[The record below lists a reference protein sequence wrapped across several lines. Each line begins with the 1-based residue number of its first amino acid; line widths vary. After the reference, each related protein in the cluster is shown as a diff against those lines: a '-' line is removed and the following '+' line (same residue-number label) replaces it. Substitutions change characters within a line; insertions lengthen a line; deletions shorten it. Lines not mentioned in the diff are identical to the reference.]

1 MVSHKQVEHYRS
13 PVYDRVKRGD
23 LSLLMVP
30 TQPVVICGDVMV
42 EFFNKPKMLAKVRSL
57 FRVLFPGALS
67 QWRCQGVWGEASP
80 LWVDV
85 QKLCNMCV
93 LSLSWNYSYH
103 TTNTLQ

>member
-1 MVSHKQVEHYRS
+1 MHLVTTSLVLLCDRVTCSIEETVASACLNVAAAVAVTGPLFVVSHKQVEHYRS

-67 QWRCQGVWGEASP
+67 Q
-80 LWVDV
+80 
-85 QKLCNMCV
+85 
-93 LSLSWNYSYH
+93 
-103 TTNTLQ
+103 

>member
-1 MVSHKQVEHYRS
+1 MAVTGPLFVVSHKQVEHYRS

-67 QWRCQGVWGEASP
+67 QWRRQGVWGEASP
-80 LWVDV
+80 PMGGRP
-85 QKLCNMCV
+85 KIM
-93 LSLSWNYSYH
+93 
-103 TTNTLQ
+103 